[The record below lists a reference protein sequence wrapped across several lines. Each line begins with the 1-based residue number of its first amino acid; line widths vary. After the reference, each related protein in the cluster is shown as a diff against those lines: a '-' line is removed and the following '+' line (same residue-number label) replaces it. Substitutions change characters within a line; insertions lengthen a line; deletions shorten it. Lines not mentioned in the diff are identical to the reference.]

1 MKKKIILFLLLIITF
16 FVGLE
21 EIKVKAAVASFDQEK
36 DDKYLTLCKYEV
48 VNSFSS
54 KEFPH
59 TDYIGVFYNMDKDK
73 YEFTIQEYVPYGGP
87 TNRNPYYS
95 QPFNVAK
102 ASNEVYDGKKGVYFQ
117 NSMSPGEFRCP
128 KNGYIDYSDY
138 AYNEMCF
145 DDDGQWCANY
155 ANDWTTKF
163 GKTSE
168 KFVSQ
173 KLVYNIEDH
182 VKTYILGN
190 DVNPDG
196 LMFSDISCDDVNS
209 GKFNL
214 KTDLKDKI
222 IGDFSKNFLKSRPVP
237 LFIKNFDA
245 YKKLNTINSADG
257 KLDSDINIK
266 FENFKKKCI
275 AEINEKLN
283 NGELTDDEA
292 TRAINNYDISNSDL
306 SNQFNAATT
315 EIESGSGDFKIPD
328 ISIRDNTLNCKEL
341 VGENLSKIIKL
352 IITILQIAGAII
364 AIVNGMI
371 TLIPAVVSKDA
382 EALKGAEKKCITM
395 AIVLVLIILLP
406 TLLMF
411 LSKMFGYD
419 LSCIF

>member
-1 MKKKIILFLLLIITF
+1 MKKFIKKILVLVMF
-16 FVGLE
+16 FAYANVYA
-21 EIKVKAAVASFDQEK
+21 IAVSFDQEK
-36 DDKYLTLCKYEV
+36 EDKYLKLCQYEV
-48 VNSFSS
+48 VRKTGSKSS
-54 KEFPH
+54 E
-59 TDYIGVFYNMDKDK
+59 TNYIGVFYDMDKDK
-73 YEFTIQEYVPYGGP
+73 YEFVIKQYVLYDG
-87 TNRNPYYS
+87 TNRNPHYTT
-95 QPFNVAK
+95 PFSKTK
-102 ASNEVYDGKKGVYFQ
+102 ASDEIYDNKKGVYFQ
-117 NSMSPGEFRCP
+117 NSMAAGEFRCP
-128 KNGYIDYSDY
+128 KNGYIDYSVR
-138 AYNEMCF
+138 ANNEMCF
-145 DDDGQWCANY
+145 DDDGQWCENY

-168 KFVSQ
+168 EFVSQ

-182 VKTYILGN
+182 VKTYVLGN

-196 LMFSDISCDDVNS
+196 SMFSDISCDDVNS

>member
-16 FVGLE
+16 FVGFE
-21 EIKVKAAVASFDQEK
+21 EIKVKAAVVSFYQEN

-48 VNSFSS
+48 VNSRAS

-59 TDYIGVFYNMDKDK
+59 TEYIGVFYNMDKDE
-73 YEFTIQEYVPYGGP
+73 YEFVIQTYESATTMIRESSY
-87 TNRNPYYS
+87 RKMFS
-95 QPFNVAK
+95 QVK

-117 NSMSPGEFRCP
+117 NSMSPGEFQCP
-128 KNGYIDYSDY
+128 KNGYIDFSELRP
-138 AYNEMCF
+138 YNEVCF
-145 DDDGQWCANY
+145 DNDCQWCANY
-155 ANDWTTKF
+155 ADDWSTQF
-163 GKTSE
+163 GVTS
-168 KFVSQ
+168 KYFVSQ
-173 KLVYNIEDH
+173 RLIYNIEDH
-182 VKTYILGN
+182 VKTYVLGN
-190 DVNPDG
+190 NVNPDG

-315 EIESGSGDFKIPD
+315 EIESGSGDFKIQD

-411 LSKMFGYD
+411 LSKMFDYD

>member
-48 VNSFSS
+48 VRKDVGES
-54 KEFPH
+54 
-59 TDYIGVFYNMDKDK
+59 DYIGVFYNMDKDK

-87 TNRNPYYS
+87 TNRNPYYA
-95 QPFNVAK
+95 QPFNKAK

-117 NSMSPGEFRCP
+117 NNKAAGEFRCP

-138 AYNEMCF
+138 ANNEMCF

-168 KFVSQ
+168 EFVSQ

-190 DVNPDG
+190 NVNPDG
-196 LMFSDISCDDVNS
+196 SMFSDISCDDVNS

>member
-1 MKKKIILFLLLIITF
+1 MKKFIKKILVLVMF
-16 FVGLE
+16 FAYANVYA
-21 EIKVKAAVASFDQEK
+21 IAVSFDQEK
-36 DDKYLTLCKYEV
+36 EDKYLKLCQYEV
-48 VNSFSS
+48 VRKTGYKSS
-54 KEFPH
+54 E
-59 TDYIGVFYNMDKDK
+59 TNYIGVFYDIDKDK
-73 YEFTIQEYVPYGGP
+73 YEFVIKQYVLYDG
-87 TNRNPYYS
+87 TNRNPHYTT
-95 QPFNVAK
+95 PFSKTK
-102 ASNEVYDGKKGVYFQ
+102 ASGEIYDNKKGVYFQ
-117 NSMSPGEFRCP
+117 KSMAAGEFRCP
-128 KNGYIDYSDY
+128 KNGYIDYSGY
-138 AYNEMCF
+138 ANNEMCF
-145 DDDGQWCANY
+145 DDDGQWCENY

-168 KFVSQ
+168 EFVSQ

-182 VKTYILGN
+182 VKTYVLGN

-196 LMFSDISCDDVNS
+196 SMFSDISCDDVNS

-328 ISIRDNTLNCKEL
+328 ISIKENTLNCKEL
-341 VGENLSKIIKL
+341 IGENLSKIIKL

-371 TLIPAVVSKDA
+371 TLIPAVISKDA
-382 EALKGAEKKCITM
+382 EALKSAEKKCITM

-406 TLLMF
+406 TLLIF
-411 LSKMFGYD
+411 LSNIFGYD
-419 LSCIF
+419 LSCIV

>member
-1 MKKKIILFLLLIITF
+1 MKKFIKKILVLVMF
-16 FVGLE
+16 FAYANVYA
-21 EIKVKAAVASFDQEK
+21 IAVSFDQEK
-36 DDKYLTLCKYEV
+36 EDKYLKLCQYEV
-48 VNSFSS
+48 VRKTGSKSS
-54 KEFPH
+54 E
-59 TDYIGVFYNMDKDK
+59 TNYIGVFYDMDKDK
-73 YEFTIQEYVPYGGP
+73 YEFVIKQYVLYDG
-87 TNRNPYYS
+87 TNRNPHYTT
-95 QPFNVAK
+95 PFSKTK
-102 ASNEVYDGKKGVYFQ
+102 ASEKIYDNKKGVYFQ
-117 NSMSPGEFRCP
+117 NNKAAGEFRCP
-128 KNGYIDYSDY
+128 KNGYIDYSNY
-138 AYNEMCF
+138 ANNEICF
-145 DDDGQWCANY
+145 DDDGQWCENY

-168 KFVSQ
+168 EFVSQ

-182 VKTYILGN
+182 VKTYVLGN

-196 LMFSDISCDDVNS
+196 SMFSDISCDDVNS

>member
-16 FVGLE
+16 FVGFE
-21 EIKVKAAVASFDQEK
+21 ETKVNVAAASFDQENN
-36 DDKYLTLCKYEV
+36 DKYLTLCKYETV
-48 VNSFSS
+48 SKVNINELYTS
-54 KEFPH
+54 
-59 TDYIGVFYNMDKDK
+59 YIGIFYNMDNDTFEFIIFNGSFDK
-73 YEFTIQEYVPYGGP
+73 VK
-87 TNRNPYYS
+87 S
-95 QPFNVAK
+95 
-102 ASNEVYDGKKGVYFQ
+102 SNEVYDGKKGVYFQ
-117 NSMSPGEFRCP
+117 NSMSPGEFQCP
-128 KNGYIDYSDY
+128 KNGYMDES
-138 AYNEMCF
+138 ANGYNEVCF

-155 ANDWTTKF
+155 ADDWTTQF
-163 GKTSE
+163 GVTAK

-173 KLVYNIEDH
+173 KLIYNIEDH
-182 VKTYILGN
+182 VKTYVLGN
-190 DVNPDG
+190 NVNPDG
-196 LMFSDISCDDVNS
+196 LMFADISCDDVNS

-237 LFIKNFDA
+237 SFIKNFDA

-292 TRAINNYDISNSDL
+292 TKAINNYDISNSDL
-306 SNQFNAATT
+306 SNQFNGATT

-328 ISIRDNTLNCKEL
+328 IPIKGNTLNCKEL

-371 TLIPAVVSKDA
+371 LLIPALVSKDA

-406 TLLMF
+406 TLLTF
-411 LSKMFGYD
+411 LSKIFGYD

>member
-21 EIKVKAAVASFDQEK
+21 EIKVKAAVFDQEK
-36 DDKYLTLCKYEV
+36 EDKYLELCQYEV
-48 VNSFSS
+48 VR
-54 KEFPH
+54 KEKGMSIPN

-73 YEFTIQEYVPYGGP
+73 YEFEIEQYVLYGGP
-87 TNRNPYYS
+87 GIPSPYYS
-95 QPFNVAK
+95 RTLTVTKP
-102 ASNEVYDGKKGVYFQ
+102 SGEIYDNKKGVYFQ
-117 NSMSPGEFRCP
+117 NSMAAGEFQCP
-128 KNGYIDYSDY
+128 KNGYIDYGGW

-168 KFVSQ
+168 EFVSQ

-182 VKTYILGN
+182 VKTYVLGN